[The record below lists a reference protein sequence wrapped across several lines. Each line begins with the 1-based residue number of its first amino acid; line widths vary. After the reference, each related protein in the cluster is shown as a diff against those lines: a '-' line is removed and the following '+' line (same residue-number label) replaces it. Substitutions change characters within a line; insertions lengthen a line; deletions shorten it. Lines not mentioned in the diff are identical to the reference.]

1 MGADQ
6 RADGPG
12 LPPDPLPQDPDALEQ
27 IVDAR
32 RRNLAATVD
41 ELVYRAHPKQIARRA
56 AEDLR
61 QRAVALVT
69 DEQGELRYERI
80 GAATTAVVLVVVVV
94 IVRRRASRA

>member
-6 RADGPG
+6 RADGAG
-12 LPPDPLPQDPDALEQ
+12 FPQDPDAIEQ

-32 RRNLAATVD
+32 RRHLADTVD
-41 ELVYRAHPKQIARRA
+41 ELVFRVHPKQIARRTA
-56 AEDLR
+56 ADAK

-80 GAATTAVVLVVVVV
+80 GAAATAVVLVIVLLV
-94 IVRRRASRA
+94 VRRRTGRS